1 MKKSLII
8 ILLILSLSG
17 CLKTEDIIPEEDYGA
32 WDGNYIYYDN
42 YRSKTTGEDEETLF
56 ETIKYDNLEY
66 QIESFCDIKFYNNH
80 IYYLVNGFNPGNNE
94 LNYFIIVYSFDI
106 EEIKYYKIFEDLE
119 YSSYFLTIDDN
130 YIIISIDDNSSLVYD
145 LNTRNQMVID
155 GSQLDKFGCYKIKD
169 SFVQFA
175 SWNDLT
181 FQKLIE
187 IPFGYSCRCDIIKI
201 ANRNLIHIQIRSN
214 DTSNNYD
221 ANLCF
226 YDLDNNVLY
235 NLVPVEENKY
245 IDYYEK
251 YYIVGTLNE
260 YKYTNKNG
268 DQLSEKLV
276 TGCQLFKL
284 NFEENKIT
292 SNKIFNFEEDIQY
305 QINEL
310 DHKDILRLKT
320 TEIKKGNALF
330 SGKIKK
336 DEAYFNTKNNMVKWL
351 YLPINKNEQIQKN
364 MIICGQFEYY
374 SETKHYGGIL
384 SDKVAVYIYRYNQ
397 ETNERS
403 LMQFYLNDEDNSRNT
418 YCRYADNLISND
430 YYNFLDK
437 CLILDK

>member
-42 YRSKTTGEDEETLF
+42 YRSKTTGEDEEPLF

-94 LNYFIIVYSFDI
+94 LNYFIIIYSFDI
-106 EEIKYYKIFEDLE
+106 KEIKYYKIFEDLE

-155 GSQLDKFGCYKIKD
+155 GSQLDEFGCYKIKD

-214 DTSNNYD
+214 DTSNKYD

-226 YDLDNNVLY
+226 YDLDKNVLY

-245 IDYYEK
+245 IDYYGK
-251 YYIVGTLNE
+251 YYIAGTLND
-260 YKYTNKNG
+260 YKYTNENG
-268 DQLSEKLV
+268 KQLTEKLV
-276 TGCQLFKL
+276 TGCQLFEL

-310 DHKDILRLKT
+310 DHRDILRLKT

-336 DEAYFNTKNNMVKWL
+336 DEAYFNTKNNRLKWF

>member
-42 YRSKTTGEDEETLF
+42 YRSKTTGEDEEQLF

-155 GSQLDKFGCYKIKD
+155 GSQLDEFGCYKIKD

-292 SNKIFNFEEDIQY
+292 SNKIFDFKEHVQY

-336 DEAYFNTKNNMVKWL
+336 DEAYFNTKNNRLKWF

>member
-42 YRSKTTGEDEETLF
+42 YRSKTTGEDEEQLF

-155 GSQLDKFGCYKIKD
+155 GSQLDEFGCYKIKD

-226 YDLDNNVLY
+226 YDLDKNVLY

-245 IDYYEK
+245 IDYYGK
-251 YYIVGTLNE
+251 YYIAGTLND
-260 YKYTNKNG
+260 YKYTNENG
-268 DQLSEKLV
+268 KQLTEKLV
-276 TGCQLFKL
+276 TGCQLFEL

-292 SNKIFNFEEDIQY
+292 SNKIFDFKEHIQY

-310 DHKDILRLKT
+310 DHRDILRLKT

-336 DEAYFNTKNNMVKWL
+336 DEAYFNTKNNRLKWF

-384 SDKVAVYIYRYNQ
+384 SDKVAVYKYRYNQ

>member
-42 YRSKTTGEDEETLF
+42 YRSKTTGEDEEPLF

-94 LNYFIIVYSFDI
+94 LNYFIIIYSFDI
-106 EEIKYYKIFEDLE
+106 KEIKYYKIFEDLE

-155 GSQLDKFGCYKIKD
+155 GSQLDEFGCYKIKD

-276 TGCQLFKL
+276 TGCQLFEL

-336 DEAYFNTKNNMVKWL
+336 DEAYFNTKNNMLKWF
-351 YLPINKNEQIQKN
+351 YLPINKNEQVRTN
-364 MIICGQFEYY
+364 MIICIQFEYY

-384 SDKVAVYIYRYNQ
+384 SDKVAVYVYRYNK
-397 ETNERS
+397 ETDETK
-403 LMQFYLNDEDNSRNT
+403 LMQFYLNYESEQKET
-418 YCRYADNLISND
+418 ICRYSKNLIRDD
-430 YYNFLDK
+430 YYTFLNK